1 MSLLTLL
8 VHPIFR
14 LPALLLLTFLSG
26 CTTETTVSSRF
37 PPMAPAVLSVSEP
50 GTKIPTQA
58 RFAWLPESLEFHADP
73 RFQGAKIDRMV
84 EGAIRQ
90 SLARRN
96 YLMQDNAAGAD
107 YLLAYV
113 AALENDLDD
122 KTIMQRFGIVPGIAA
137 NSADSQQMEKGTLVI
152 YAVDTR
158 TGRRI
163 WRSALQ
169 IMVTLEMDD
178 AARQPR
184 INAAVESMFATLP
197 GSH

>member
-1 MSLLTLL
+1 MSSIALLPRPTICLS
-8 VHPIFR
+8 
-14 LPALLLLTFLSG
+14 ALLLAIFLSG

-37 PPMAPAVLSVSEP
+37 SPMAPAVLSVSEP

-73 RFQGAKIDRMV
+73 RFQGAKIDSMV
-84 EGAIRQ
+84 EEAIRQ

-96 YLMQDNAAGAD
+96 YLMQDNTAGAD

-122 KTIMQRFGIVPGIAA
+122 KTIMQRFGIVPGITASA
-137 NSADSQQMEKGTLVI
+137 ADSQQMEKGTLVI

-169 IMVTLEMDD
+169 IMVTLKMDD
-178 AARQPR
+178 ATRQPR
-184 INAAVESMFATLP
+184 IDAAVESMFATLP
-197 GSH
+197 GSR